1 MSDTPA
7 SLRRSIA
14 SAGDLQSVVRS
25 MKALAGASIGQYEQ
39 SVQALAEYYRS
50 VELGLS
56 LCLRQPQVQARRAI
70 EPAPGAKAA
79 IGAIV
84 FGSDQGLVGQFNE
97 QVAEFAIETLA
108 DMPGDLQVWAVGER
122 VHGSLEQAGLPLK
135 GLFRVPS
142 SVKGIAPLVG
152 QIQLD
157 SEAHVTSELARFY
170 VFHNRPQAGMS
181 YAPVCQRLLPLDRQ
195 WQQNLAQIPWPGGAL
210 PEILHDAQ
218 QTLRALIREYLFISL
233 FRACAESLASE
244 NASRLAAM
252 QRADKNIEEL
262 LETLRSDFNRLRQ
275 SSIDAELFEVISG
288 YESLTSGEAL
298 PLMPGARVAPPHRT

>member
-1 MSDTPA
+1 MTDTPA
-7 SLRRSIA
+7 SLRRTIS
-14 SAGDLQSVVRS
+14 SAGDLQGVVRS
-25 MKALAGASIGQYEQ
+25 MKALAGSSIGQYEQ
-39 SVQALAEYYRS
+39 SVQALVEYYRS

-56 LCLRQPQVQARRAI
+56 LALRKRHSLLLNSSVAT
-70 EPAPGAKAA
+70 AKSV
-79 IGAIV
+79 IGAVI

-97 QVAEFAIETLA
+97 QMAAYAQQTLGA
-108 DMPGDLQVWAVGER
+108 LPGRLQVWVVGER
-122 VHGSLEQAGLPLK
+122 LHGCLLQAGMPIAGVFPL
-135 GLFRVPS
+135 PS

-157 SEAHVTSELARFY
+157 SEGPAAGSELAHFY
-170 VFHNRPQAGMS
+170 VLHHRPQTGMG

-195 WQQNLAQIPWPGGAL
+195 WQQDLAGIPWPSAVL
-210 PEILHDAQ
+210 PEILGDAE

-262 LETLRSDFNRLRQ
+262 LAQLQGRFNRLRQ

-288 YESLTSGEAL
+288 YDSLT
-298 PLMPGARVAPPHRT
+298 PR

>member
-1 MSDTPA
+1 MTDTPA
-7 SLRRSIA
+7 SLRRTIS
-14 SAGDLQSVVRS
+14 SAGDLQGVVRS
-25 MKALAGASIGQYEQ
+25 MKALAGSSIGQYEQ
-39 SVQALAEYYRS
+39 AVQALAEYYRS

-56 LCLRQPQVQARRAI
+56 LALRKRHSALLNSSVAN
-70 EPAPGAKAA
+70 AKSV
-79 IGAIV
+79 IGAVI

-97 QVAEFAIETLA
+97 QMAAYAQQTLGA
-108 DMPGDLQVWAVGER
+108 LPGRLQVWVVGER
-122 VHGSLEQAGLPLK
+122 LHACLLQTGLPIAGVFAL
-135 GLFRVPS
+135 PS

-157 SEAHVTSELARFY
+157 SEGPAAGSELAHFY
-170 VFHNRPQAGMS
+170 VLYQRPQTAMG

-195 WQQNLAQIPWPGGAL
+195 WQQDLAAIPWPSGVL
-210 PEILHDAQ
+210 PEILGDAE

-262 LETLRSDFNRLRQ
+262 LEQLHGRFNRLRQ

-288 YESLTSGEAL
+288 YESLT
-298 PLMPGARVAPPHRT
+298 PR